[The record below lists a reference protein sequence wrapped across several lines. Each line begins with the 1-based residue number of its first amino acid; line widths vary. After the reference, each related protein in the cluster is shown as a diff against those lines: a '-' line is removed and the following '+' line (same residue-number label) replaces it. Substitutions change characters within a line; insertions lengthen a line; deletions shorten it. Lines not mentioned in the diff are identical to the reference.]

1 MFSGVS
7 EKVEDDLKHE
17 EEEPSETEKW
27 RNMFLFFVF
36 FLIFSVSD

>member
-17 EEEPSETEKW
+17 EEEPSETEK
-27 RNMFLFFVF
+27 
-36 FLIFSVSD
+36 